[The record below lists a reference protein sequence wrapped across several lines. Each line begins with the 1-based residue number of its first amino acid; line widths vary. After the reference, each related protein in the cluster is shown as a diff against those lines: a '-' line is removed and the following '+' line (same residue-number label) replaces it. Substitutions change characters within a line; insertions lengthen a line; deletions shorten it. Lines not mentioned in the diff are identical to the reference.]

1 MRRLF
6 MLDKDGLDWV
16 LRTSQLTLRFRL
28 DGVVIHDIVSNGT
41 IEVTPKRVTTHPEV
55 SLPQLRGFIPDG
67 GWWVYFHVG
76 KIGVTVR
83 YTQTKNEVTVAELL
97 LSIANTEGIE
107 EDVGYVR
114 LTLDGNWNLR
124 SCVISDVPLTDDF
137 LHRLLF
143 TILQKTVKET
153 AEKGEQ

>member
-6 MLDKDGLDWV
+6 MVDKDGLDWV

-28 DGVVIHDIVSNGT
+28 DGVAILDVVSNGT
-41 IEVTPKRVTTHPEV
+41 IEVTANGIATHPKV
-55 SLPQLRGFIPDG
+55 LLPNLRGFIPDG

-76 KIGVTVR
+76 RMGVTVR
-83 YTQTKNEVTVAELL
+83 YTRSNEFAVAELL
-97 LSIANTEGIE
+97 FSLVKIEGIE

-124 SCVISDVPLTDDF
+124 NCVVSDILLTEDF
-137 LHRLLF
+137 LRRLIF
-143 TILQKTVKET
+143 NILQTSVKET
-153 AEKGEQ
+153 AQEKGEQ